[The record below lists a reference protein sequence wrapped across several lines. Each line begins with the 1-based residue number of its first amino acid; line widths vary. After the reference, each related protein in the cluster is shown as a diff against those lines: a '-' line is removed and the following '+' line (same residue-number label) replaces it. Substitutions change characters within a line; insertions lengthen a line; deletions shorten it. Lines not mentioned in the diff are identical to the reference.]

1 MRNALELVP
10 DLGVPI
16 TPEQDIIDL
25 RERAEAAC
33 KTINELE
40 NYASEGDLDLQPNAE
55 DKQVAA
61 TLASAYAKDPENA
74 SKEVTTS
81 RAAKLT
87 PAALLA
93 TRNILDEWGHAVVHH
108 AVEIRHMVTN
118 KLINEVENPD
128 PRVRIR
134 ALELLGKISDVGL
147 FAEKAEITVTH
158 QSTDDLR
165 AKLREKLD
173 RLRGKSE
180 NVIDVVEIQGETLDL
195 DAELGLSAQ
204 TKAKKNKPKQKI
216 AEEVEEELGFDDE

>member
-10 DLGVPI
+10 DLSVPI
-16 TPEQDIIDL
+16 TPENDLIDL
-25 RERAEAAC
+25 RERAAAAC
-33 KTINELE
+33 ATIDELE
-40 NYASEGDLDLQPNAE
+40 KYADKGDLPLKPNAE
-55 DKQVAA
+55 DKHIAA
-61 TLASAYAKDPENA
+61 TLASAYASNPEKA

-87 PAALLA
+87 PAALRA
-93 TRNILDEWGHAVVHH
+93 TRTILDEWGHAVVHH
-108 AVEIRHMVTN
+108 AVEIRHLVTN

-165 AKLREKLD
+165 AKLREKLE
-173 RLRGKSE
+173 RLRGKPE

-195 DAELGLSAQ
+195 DAELGLSAE
-204 TKAKKNKPKQKI
+204 TRIKKRKAKKEIEDQV
-216 AEEVEEELGFDDE
+216 AQELGFDDE

>member
-1 MRNALELVP
+1 MKNALELVP

-16 TPEQDIIDL
+16 TNEQDLIDL
-25 RERAEAAC
+25 RERAAAAC
-33 KTINELE
+33 ATIDHLE
-40 NYASEGDLDLQPNAE
+40 EHANPNDLDLTPNAE
-55 DKQVAA
+55 DKHVAA
-61 TLASAYAKDPENA
+61 TLASAYAQDPEKT
-74 SKEVTTS
+74 SKEVTTA
-81 RAAKLT
+81 RASKLT

-93 TRNILDEWGHAVVHH
+93 TRTILDEWGHAVVHH
-108 AVEIRHMVTN
+108 AIEIRHMVTN

-173 RLRGKSE
+173 RLRGKPE
-180 NVIDVVEIQGETLDL
+180 NVIDVVELGGETIDL
-195 DAELGLSAQ
+195 DEELGLSAEKR
-204 TKAKKNKPKQKI
+204 KAKKKI
-216 AEEVEEELGFDDE
+216 TEEVTEELGFDDE

>member
-16 TPEQDIIDL
+16 TPEQDLIDL
-25 RERAEAAC
+25 RERAAAAC
-33 KTINELE
+33 ATIDHLQEHANPD
-40 NYASEGDLDLQPNAE
+40 DLDLKPNAE
-55 DKQVAA
+55 DRNVAA
-61 TLASAYAKDPENA
+61 ALASAYAQDPEKT
-74 SKEVTTS
+74 SKEVTTPRAS
-81 RAAKLT
+81 RLT

-173 RLRGKSE
+173 KLRGKSE
-180 NVIDVVEIQGETLDL
+180 NVIDVVEINGETLDL
-195 DAELGLSAQ
+195 DAELGLNGQ
-204 TKAKKNKPKQKI
+204 TKAKKNKVKQETT
-216 AEEVEEELGFDDE
+216 AEVEQELGFDDE